1 MMENF
6 FKLIGYSVALIINP
20 GIILIFLFWGQPDNW
35 DKFNYM
41 IDTHYEQMKESR
53 R

>member
-1 MMENF
+1 MMNKFLEF
-6 FKLIGYSVALIINP
+6 LAALIALIINP
-20 GIILIFLFWGQPDNW
+20 GIILVFLFWGSPDNW

-41 IDTHYEQMKESR
+41 IDTHYEQMRESR